1 MGCYDTVTFR
11 CPKCRNRLSEHS
23 KAGECSLL
31 AFDSGS
37 VPLAVAADLQGTTVE
52 CVQCFSEWVVKLD
65 APGTVRMYLEQPE
78 TEDD

>member
-11 CPKCRNRLSEHS
+11 CPKCQGRISEQS
-23 KAGECSLL
+23 KAGECNLL
-31 AFDSGS
+31 AFDSGR
-37 VPLAVAADLQGTTVE
+37 VPLAVASDIEGNILACRPCNL
-52 CVQCFSEWVVKLD
+52 EWEIKLD